1 MFRRMIGLAAATVLS
16 LAAPAA
22 FARGY
27 HHHGAYYRSSDGS
40 MVHVPYHTNR
50 HVKGEMAVCRDGTH
64 SVSHHH
70 RGTCS
75 HHGGV
80 GRWG

>member
-1 MFRRMIGLAAATVLS
+1 MRLGILAVSVIAMLS
-16 LAAPAA
+16 CTGAQ
-22 FARGY
+22 ARHYGS
-27 HHHGAYYRSSDGS
+27 YYRSTDGS
-40 MVHVPYHTNR
+40 MVHVPYKTKR
-50 HVKGEMAVCRDGTH
+50 HMRGEMAVCRDGTH

-80 GRWG
+80 GHWG

>member
-1 MFRRMIGLAAATVLS
+1 MKRHILIIALAAMSATS
-16 LAAPAA
+16 AHA
-22 FARGY
+22 FGS
-27 HHHGAYYRSSDGS
+27 YYRSSDGS

-50 HVKGEMAVCRDGTH
+50 HMNGEMAVCRDGTH

-80 GRWG
+80 GHFG